1 MSGTVTEPA
10 APAPQKLNGLLL
22 PFCVGKNADGSTCVQ
37 NPLELAIKMTE
48 KADPA
53 AVVVAKVAAGSISAL
68 IDVMTTNTDAFN
80 VNLTAEAANAVKL
93 AAGEVTTNAT
103 NATNA
108 TDTLKPLLT
117 NLKSALDSLQ
127 NTMQGGG
134 AKLYGGKPKRSL
146 KKSNKKNKSSKKQRG
161 GELSFSELTP
171 VKTAGGDPFSNLF
184 QKATGTGGSAVA
196 EMPKTMGGNALEMP
210 KMSMGGSAIE
220 MPKTMGGSDME
231 MPKTMGGNV
240 VASSSSIKSIIGGN
254 THAKTMGGKRK

>member
-1 MSGTVTEPA
+1 MSG
-10 APAPQKLNGLLL
+10 PAPQKLNGLLL
-22 PFCVGKNADGSTCVQ
+22 PFCVGKKTDGSTCVQ
-37 NPLELAIKMTE
+37 NPLELAIQMTSSDT
-48 KADPA
+48 ATPDA
-53 AVVVAKVAAGSISAL
+53 LVMAKVAAGSISAL
-68 IDVMTTNTDAFN
+68 IDVMTNAANKDAFK
-80 VNLTAEAANAVKL
+80 VDLTAENAAENAAVN
-93 AAGEVTTNAT
+93 AAVTAAAKAVTD
-103 NATNA
+103 A
-108 TDTLKPLLT
+108 TDAATLNGLLTTLKT
-117 NLKSALDSLQ
+117 KLDDLQ
-127 NTMQGGG
+127 KTMQGGG
-134 AKLYGGKPKRSL
+134 AKLEGGKPKRSL

-210 KMSMGGSAIE
+210 KTMGGSA
-220 MPKTMGGSDME
+220 ME